1 MKNEKLTMMTFFPF
15 TYKLSE
21 PLAKYTALQ
30 AGGAADY
37 FLEPSSPEEYAE
49 LLKYLQKNEFPFV
62 ILREAPIPA

>member
-30 AGGAADY
+30 AGGAA
-37 FLEPSSPEEYAE
+37 
-49 LLKYLQKNEFPFV
+49 KKKKKKN